1 MALRL
6 AEPLSIWE
14 IQDGAIIGHHGFYQG
29 TYTGQI
35 FKSMKPQDALY
46 GDPQELQSFGL
57 WPLASMASVSLKEI
71 TLAPVGLLPRWL
83 QCPRHPEVSVSPW
96 PRVPTWTTIC
106 GNSFTFFRMSAAL
119 PASSALAP
127 RGDLPSGPHPRAVHS
142 TPVTHCV
149 PPP

>member
-1 MALRL
+1 MGIPKSCSPL
-6 AEPLSIWE
+6 AS
-14 IQDGAIIGHHGFYQG
+14 
-29 TYTGQI
+29 
-35 FKSMKPQDALY
+35 
-46 GDPQELQSFGL
+46 

-71 TLAPVGLLPRWL
+71 MLAPIGLLPRWL

-142 TPVTHCV
+142 TTVTHCV